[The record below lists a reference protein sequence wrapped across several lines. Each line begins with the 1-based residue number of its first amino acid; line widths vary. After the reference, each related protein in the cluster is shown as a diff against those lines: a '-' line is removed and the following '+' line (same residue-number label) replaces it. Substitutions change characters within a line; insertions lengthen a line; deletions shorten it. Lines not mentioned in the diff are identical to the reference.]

1 MKKYIIFVLLL
12 TIFTLPMVGLAWL
25 SIGLFVI
32 VCLFVLFFSD
42 LRFIR
47 WIRRNR
53 TFSFASTIF
62 WVVVLAIALRV
73 LFFGTYMIPSGSME
87 DTLIPGDQIMVSRL
101 HYGPRLP
108 QSPFE
113 VPWINI
119 LFYLNKEAR
128 CKIDSTWY
136 KYKRLKGFAKVSRDD
151 IVVFNFP
158 QQQGTFYIKRCIGL
172 PGEIIRIRNSNI
184 SCNQQNIPAPLTSKV
199 DYLIW
204 ANEDR
209 LTDILDQLE
218 IANDKI
224 NKIQCGLFKLELNR
238 MQYETLRLK
247 EGIDSI
253 CFLEIPTDTMP
264 QAYPHNMKFRWTA
277 DNFGPLK
284 VPQRGMRIEMTEE
297 NFILY
302 EKLIREY
309 EGKNLILRDGIVQEE
324 GKEIRFYTF
333 NQNYYFMMGDNR
345 HNSADSRTWGFL
357 PEKGIIGKAILVLY
371 SNNENGFKWKR
382 IFKRL

>member
-1 MKKYIIFVLLL
+1 MKKSIIFVLLL
-12 TIFTLPMVGLAWL
+12 TIFTLPMVGLVWL
-25 SIGLFVI
+25 SFGLFI
-32 VCLFVLFFSD
+32 TGCLFSLFF
-42 LRFIR
+42 FNVTFVR
-47 WIRRNR
+47 WTGKNR
-53 TFSFASTIF
+53 TFSLASTF
-62 WVVVLAIALRV
+62 FLVVVLAITLRV
-73 LFFGTYMIPSGSME
+73 LFFGIYTIPSGSME
-87 DTLIPGDQIMVSRL
+87 DTLIPGDQIMVSKL

-113 VPWINI
+113 IPWVNI
-119 LFYLNKEAR
+119 LFYLDKDAR
-128 CKIDSTWY
+128 SKIDSTWY
-136 KYKRLKGFAKVSRDD
+136 KYKRLKGFTKISSGD
-151 IVVFNFP
+151 IIVFNFP
-158 QQQGTFYIKRCIGL
+158 QQKGTFYIKRCIGL
-172 PGEIIRIRNSNI
+172 PGDIIRIRKGII
-184 SCNQQNIPAPLTSKV
+184 SRNQQIIPAPLTSKV

-204 ANEDR
+204 ANDDR
-209 LTDILDQLE
+209 LTDILEQSE
-218 IANDKI
+218 ITKEKI
-224 NKIQCGLFKLELNR
+224 NRIQQGQFKLDLNR

-253 CFLEIPTDTMP
+253 SFLEIPTDTMP
-264 QAYPHNMKFRWTA
+264 HAYPYNMKFRWTA

-302 EKLIREY
+302 EKVIRNY
-309 EGKNLILRDGIVQEE
+309 EGKNLILRDGIVRED
-324 GKEIRFYTF
+324 GKEIRSYTF

-382 IFKRL
+382 LFKRI